1 MKKLTTLFLSLL
13 LALTLAVPAAAAG
26 TEDAAAPSGVSVQV
40 NGEDVTFSGAQPEM
54 ANGRTMVPMR
64 AVLEALG
71 ATVDYD
77 RATKTV
83 TATLGESKLTHVIG
97 TDKITVDGG
106 QVMTMDTA
114 SYIKGGSTMVPL
126 RFFSQALNYQVYWD
140 RGERTAVVINKQA
153 VIDEID
159 KSFTILNG
167 LQAKQAQ
174 ALSGNLAMEL
184 DFSGSAKVLDSVNGD
199 KDFPFSMKMSALYG
213 SEAMNIQGTMDL
225 SIIALAIAED
235 LEELE
240 TEDSQALAELLKNV
254 EFQMIYGGGSLWM
267 EAPVLAEALRAAGEE
282 LPEGKVWMDLSGA
295 DLGEVYDLYDMSL
308 SSVGGITIGQALY
321 AMVEMT
327 DAEMPVLLYED
338 LSGTAALLKAMIGD
352 DTFTKSG
359 EDYTWKLDQAVM
371 DKLAGELGAS
381 DVSFPGTMDMEMTIK
396 ADGSCTFDL
405 KLNMADTTPA
415 VVLELSGSSSTTDSS
430 IQGKVQIQNLCDVT
444 FQGTAKVSASETAP
458 VTAPPAGET
467 VVDLAGVPMPLA
479 A

>member
-97 TDKITVDGG
+97 TDKITVDGD

-174 ALSGNLAMEL
+174 ALSDHLAMEL

-225 SIIALAIAED
+225 SVIALAIAED

-267 EAPVLAEALRAAGEE
+267 EAPVLAEALRSAGAE

-295 DLGEVYDLYDMSL
+295 DLGEVNDLYDMSL

-338 LSGTAALLKAMIGD
+338 LNGTAALLEALMGD

-381 DVSFPGTMDMEMTIK
+381 DVSFPGTMEMTIK

>member
-1 MKKLTTLFLSLL
+1 MKKLTSLFLSLL

-26 TEDAAAPSGVSVQV
+26 TEDAAASSNVKVQV
-40 NGEDVTFSGAQPEM
+40 NGEDVAFSGAQPEI

-71 ATVDYD
+71 ATVEYD

-97 TDKITVDGG
+97 TDKITTDGD

-140 RGERTAVVINKQA
+140 RGARTAVVINKQA

-174 ALSGNLAMEL
+174 ALSGNLAMEM

-225 SIIALAIAED
+225 SIIALAIAEST
-235 LEELE
+235 EELE

-267 EAPVLAEALRAAGEE
+267 EAPVMAEALRSAGAE

-295 DLGEVYDLYDMSL
+295 DMGGINDLYDMSL
-308 SSVGGITIGQALY
+308 SSMGGVTIGQALY
-321 AMVEMT
+321 AVAEVT
-327 DAEMPVLLYED
+327 DAEMPVLLYDD
-338 LSGTAALLKAMIGD
+338 LSETAALLKAMMGD

-359 EDYTWKLDQAVM
+359 EDYTWKLDQAMM
-371 DKLAGELGAS
+371 DKLAGELDAS

-415 VVLELSGSSSTTDSS
+415 VVLELSGSGSATDSS
-430 IQGKVQIQNLCDVT
+430 IQGKVQIQNVCDVT

-467 VVDLAGVPMPLA
+467 VVDLAGVPMPLVA
-479 A
+479 